1 MFQKAFHHTYYTL
14 IHTFYHTHTSTHAN
28 PIHITRPCLS
38 LSLASLFLLSYHCC
52 CLFSLFLLYVWF
64 LKKIAGEQGKQARNL
79 TVYFLFFLP
88 KTFIMSSFNHEH
100 IKTVFYFMLVVDYVL
115 DHGYVVIK
123 RVMANVSLNYQMTS
137 RLVYIGKMPYT
148 L

>member
-1 MFQKAFHHTYYTL
+1 M
-14 IHTFYHTHTSTHAN
+14 
-28 PIHITRPCLS
+28 
-38 LSLASLFLLSYHCC
+38 
-52 CLFSLFLLYVWF
+52 WF